1 MAVTAGALS
10 KTLVG
15 QTSASL
21 TSAAAT
27 GGTGPYTYQWYQST
41 TSGFTPGA
49 SNLVSGATT
58 LSYNF
63 TNLAINTNYYYVVIA
78 TDTGASNATSNSS
91 QLTVL
96 TENGLSQ
103 NQFAMNAIV
112 GLVDMKLGST
122 NTISCQVDSS
132 VTTQI
137 YPGQAVKIVANNN
150 GGIPKVAPIAAKGDS
165 CIGFAIYNIKDL
177 QYIAGQNLEVALFGS
192 VIWCFATGAI
202 TQGVQCCYDPT
213 YIGGVQATGNTATI
227 AGVALDGAASA
238 GQIRVMLTPNF
249 AYTTA

>member
-49 SNLVSGATT
+49 SSLVSGATS

-63 TNLAINTNYYYVVIA
+63 TNLNINTTYYYVVIA
-78 TDTGASNATSNSS
+78 TDTGASNATSSSS

-112 GLVDMKLGST
+112 GLVDLKLGST
-122 NTISCQVDSS
+122 NVISCQVDSS

-137 YPGQAVKIVANNN
+137 YPGQAVKIVANNL
-150 GGIPKVAPIAAKGDS
+150 GGIPKVAPIASKSDQ
-165 CIGFAIYNIKDL
+165 CFGFAVYNIKDL
-177 QYIAGQNLEVALFGS
+177 QYVAGQNLEVAMWGTT
-192 VIWCFATGAI
+192 IWCFATGAI
-202 TQGVQCCYDPT
+202 TQMQEVCYDPT
-213 YIGGVQATGNTATI
+213 YIGGVQATGSTATI

-238 GQIRVMLTPNF
+238 SQIRVMLIPNF
-249 AYTTA
+249 TYTTA